1 MRISALLGIGTIL
14 LGTAG
19 AFAARPHEEA
29 RVQEPARIVQP
40 VQEYRGDSRPERDM
54 RDIRF
59 ERHDSDRDFRD
70 ENRDFRDEHRDRDG
84 RWNVV
89 VQPVV
94 VNRDCR

>member
-19 AFAARPHEEA
+19 AFAARPHEDV

-40 VQEYRGDSRPERDM
+40 VQEYRGDIRHDGDM

-59 ERHDSDRDFRD
+59 ERRDSDRDFRD
-70 ENRDFRDEHRDRDG
+70 DHRDRDG

-94 VNRDCR
+94 VNPGCR